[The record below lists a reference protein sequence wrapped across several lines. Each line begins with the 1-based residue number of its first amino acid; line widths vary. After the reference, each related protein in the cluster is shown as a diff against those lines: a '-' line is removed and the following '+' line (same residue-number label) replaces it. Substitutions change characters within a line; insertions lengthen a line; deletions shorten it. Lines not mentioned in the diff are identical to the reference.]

1 MAQNLESNFSIR
13 NLLAGADGTN
23 PAITPPPSDGSLS
36 PNISLSS
43 NEENH
48 GSRPN
53 LTYSALV
60 TMAIRSSPQGKL
72 TLNAIQ
78 NWISENFP
86 FYRKDEQGWQSQI
99 RQTLS
104 TNSCFLKVPRALDD
118 PGRGNYWALSSEL
131 PAVGTVGVGNGSA
144 IGALCVGHPGD
155 GRGNY
160 WALSSEL
167 PAVRTASVGNGSA
180 IGALINGVPHPQAPN
195 AVYFPTPHEVQGAHQ
210 TQLVQALHEQH
221 ACYQYHLQQT
231 QLLQQPLFIL
241 QQQQA
246 QQHYQDVYQ
255 KLMFHQQQVEF
266 LTSQQISA

>member
-13 NLLAGADGTN
+13 NLLAGPDGTN
-23 PAITPPPSDGSLS
+23 PALTPPPSDGSLS
-36 PNISLSS
+36 PNISKSS
-43 NEENH
+43 NEDNN

-60 TMAIRSSPQGKL
+60 TMAIRSSPEGKL

-78 NWISENFP
+78 NWISDNFL

-144 IGALCVGHPGD
+144 IGALV
-155 GRGNY
+155 
-160 WALSSEL
+160 
-167 PAVRTASVGNGSA
+167 
-180 IGALINGVPHPQAPN
+180 NGVPHPQAPN
-195 AVYFPTPHEVQGAHQ
+195 AVYFPTSHEVQGAHQ
-210 TQLVQALHEQH
+210 TQLMQALHEQH
-221 ACYQYHLQQT
+221 AWYQYHLQQT
-231 QLLQQPLFIL
+231 QLLQQQLVVL
-241 QQQQA
+241 QQQQV
-246 QQHYQDVYQ
+246 QQRYQEAYQ
-255 KLMFHQQQVEF
+255 KLAFHQQQIAF
-266 LTSQQISA
+266 LTAPQTPV

>member
-13 NLLAGADGTN
+13 NLLAGPDGTN
-23 PAITPPPSDGSLS
+23 PALTPPPSDGSLS
-36 PNISLSS
+36 PNISMSS
-43 NEENH
+43 NEDNN

-60 TMAIRSSPQGKL
+60 SMAIRSSPEGKL

-78 NWISENFP
+78 SWISDNFP
-86 FYRKDEQGWQSQI
+86 FYRKDEQGWQNQI

-118 PGRGNYWALSSEL
+118 P
-131 PAVGTVGVGNGSA
+131 
-144 IGALCVGHPGD
+144 

-195 AVYFPTPHEVQGAHQ
+195 AVYFPTPHE
-210 TQLVQALHEQH
+210 
-221 ACYQYHLQQT
+221 
-231 QLLQQPLFIL
+231 
-241 QQQQA
+241 A

-266 LTSQQISA
+266 LTSQQIST

>member
-1 MAQNLESNFSIR
+1 MAQHLNSSFSIR
-13 NLLAGADGTN
+13 NLLAGPDGTN
-23 PAITPPPSDGSLS
+23 PALTPPPSDGSLS
-36 PNISLSS
+36 PNTSMSS

-60 TMAIRSSPQGKL
+60 TMAIRSSHEGKL

-78 NWISENFP
+78 NWISDKFP
-86 FYRKDEQGWQSQI
+86 FYRKDEQGWQNQI

-104 TNSCFLKVPRALDD
+104 TNSYFLKVPRALDD
-118 PGRGNYWALSSEL
+118 P
-131 PAVGTVGVGNGSA
+131 V
-144 IGALCVGHPGD
+144 
-155 GRGNY
+155 RGNY

-180 IGALINGVPHPQAPN
+180 IALINGVPHPQAPN
-195 AVYFPTPHEVQGAHQ
+195 AVYFPMLHEVQGAHQ

-231 QLLQQPLFIL
+231 QLLRQQLFIL
-241 QQQQA
+241 QQKQA
-246 QQHYQDVYQ
+246 QQHYRDVYQ

>member
-13 NLLAGADGTN
+13 NLLAGPDGTN

-36 PNISLSS
+36 PNISLLS

-78 NWISENFP
+78 NWISDNFP

-144 IGALCVGHPGD
+144 IGALV
-155 GRGNY
+155 
-160 WALSSEL
+160 
-167 PAVRTASVGNGSA
+167 
-180 IGALINGVPHPQAPN
+180 NGVPHPQAPN
-195 AVYFPTPHEVQGAHQ
+195 AVYFPTPHEVQGAHH
-210 TQLVQALHEQH
+210 TQLMQALHEQH
-221 ACYQYHLQQT
+221 AWYQYHLQQT
-231 QLLQQPLFIL
+231 QLLQQQLVVL
-241 QQQQA
+241 QQQQM
-246 QQHYQDVYQ
+246 QQHYQEAYQ
-255 KLMFHQQQVEF
+255 KLAFHQQQIAF
-266 LTSQQISA
+266 LMAQQGPV

>member
-13 NLLAGADGTN
+13 NLLAGPDGTN
-23 PAITPPPSDGSLS
+23 PALTPPPSDGSLS
-36 PNISLSS
+36 PNISMSS
-43 NEENH
+43 NEDNN

-60 TMAIRSSPQGKL
+60 TMAIRSSPEGKL

-78 NWISENFP
+78 SWISENFP
-86 FYRKDEQGWQSQI
+86 YYRKDEQGWQNQI

-131 PAVGTVGVGNGSA
+131 PAVRTVGSKCG
-144 IGALCVGHPGD
+144 L
-155 GRGNY
+155 
-160 WALSSEL
+160 L
-167 PAVRTASVGNGSA
+167 
-180 IGALINGVPHPQAPN
+180 
-195 AVYFPTPHEVQGAHQ
+195 PHEVQGVHQ

-221 ACYQYHLQQT
+221 AWYQYHLQQT
-231 QLLQQPLFIL
+231 LLLQQQLFIL

-266 LTSQQISA
+266 LTSQQIST

>member
-13 NLLAGADGTN
+13 NLLAGPDGTN

-53 LTYSALV
+53 LTHSALV

-78 NWISENFP
+78 NWISDNFP

-144 IGALCVGHPGD
+144 IGALVK
-155 GRGNY
+155 
-160 WALSSEL
+160 
-167 PAVRTASVGNGSA
+167 
-180 IGALINGVPHPQAPN
+180 GVPHPQAPN

-210 TQLVQALHEQH
+210 IQLMQALHEQH
-221 ACYQYHLQQT
+221 AWYQYHLQQT
-231 QLLQQPLFIL
+231 QLLQQQLVVL
-241 QQQQA
+241 QQQQM
-246 QQHYQDVYQ
+246 QQHYQEAYQ
-255 KLMFHQQQVEF
+255 KLAFHQQQIAF
-266 LTSQQISA
+266 LMAQHAQL